1 MRAFRLTA
9 SVAIVLGLAWCQIH
23 VGPKVKMLPDLRSY
37 PPECVEGYD
46 KCSADCKGVSDSE
59 RRKTCDGV
67 CEKDRTECA
76 DRVDKAPQ

>member
-1 MRAFRLTA
+1 MRGFRPTA
-9 SVAIVLGLAWCQIH
+9 CIAIALGLVGCEIH
-23 VGPKVKMLPDLRSY
+23 FGPKVKMFDLRSY

-46 KCSADCKGVSDSE
+46 KCSAGCKGVSDSE

-76 DRVDKAPQ
+76 DLVDKAPQ